1 MFPLTLQHGAT
12 FQNLCRP
19 IRLVHFFAAARIG
32 TGAVRWSS
40 SVASRGYA
48 TANWESPLQ
57 KRSLFAPFLPRVL
70 VLLPLPC
77 RDPFNFSRISHLGLV
92 RLFSHSGL
100 QLDSQQLGQKGID
113 ANETLK
119 ELKKQSGDTVIRLD
133 KLKDEPAKAGNV
145 LELDKASH
153 SENINDHISINR
165 NVNNKKIYDNQHV
178 DESVNKVVNEAA
190 NGKTNVNYNSNPAS
204 NLGQTKPGRSQLS
217 KEQLLATASNVFSR
231 LRIRLKWVLKKS
243 NRPLN
248 TDDYSALFSW
258 LVVGNALI
266 LIVGTTTFVLLIIF
280 TANTVFAQE
289 FVARKLGEFMTK
301 NSNLTVTFE
310 HAIVPGWKDGKIS
323 FKKCFVSRRPKMVRS
338 FKKSSQADAYAKS
351 LDSSDSEVE
360 PADDGNYTQFDL
372 MLEEVTVSLSFLK
385 WMNGTG
391 IIDTMEI
398 SGLRGV
404 VDRTHVHWDSNDD
417 ATNYKNKYQFGDFE
431 FNEFSMKDILF
442 TLKQPGNFR
451 PFEVAIYNCE
461 LEKLRKHWL
470 FYDFLNANIMSGSYD
485 NSLFTVHKRQRL
497 DDFDNSETG
506 LDGDIPWKR
515 ITRLRVDSLNID
527 HLNRGLEGPFGWI
540 TSGKV
545 DMTGDVMLPED
556 GKDFNVSE
564 LVSIVAESIH
574 KEATRYRNPEVNDK
588 KHNHVSR
595 LTNENST
602 QISEVS
608 KYLVLELSIRL
619 KNVRALVP
627 FQAPELNYVNYALI
641 RPIVAYI
648 NLRNSLIE
656 IKSRV
661 VKNIEDF
668 SGSWTI
674 YDSLLMDDISE
685 EVYDSFARYVA
696 DDETRLL
703 RMRKVAFWSVQ
714 VLVQL
719 VVFGLGALN

>member
-1 MFPLTLQHGAT
+1 MKLPILNNGVIRNALAKPQNLRALYGAT
-12 FQNLCRP
+12 C
-19 IRLVHFFAAARIG
+19 IRTRSYGSGGLNSTPQRSATSNYRE
-32 TGAVRWSS
+32 SL
-40 SVASRGYA
+40 SR
-48 TANWESPLQ
+48 S
-57 KRSLFAPFLPRVL
+57 KLFTYK
-70 VLLPLPC
+70 
-77 RDPFNFSRISHLGLV
+77 
-92 RLFSHSGL
+92 SGL
-100 QLDSQQLGQKGID
+100 SLLKVSQPSFLNLDRKAPVEFVRCFTQSRLLLDEQKPKQQEHTNREAFNQLREQSQSVEKKLQ
-113 ANETLK
+113 
-119 ELKKQSGDTVIRLD
+119 ELKAEVSELQELGTSKG
-133 KLKDEPAKAGNV
+133 EPA
-145 LELDKASH
+145 
-153 SENINDHISINR
+153 
-165 NVNNKKIYDNQHV
+165 
-178 DESVNKVVNEAA
+178 A
-190 NGKTNVNYNSNPAS
+190 NTSGTDGQQKPAKTH
-204 NLGQTKPGRSQLS
+204 LT
-217 KEQLLATASNVFSR
+217 KEQLLATANNVFSR
-231 LRIRLKWVLKKS
+231 LRIRLKWLLKKL

-258 LVVGNALI
+258 LVVGNAVV
-266 LIVGTTTFVLLIIF
+266 LIVGTTTFVLLLIF

-301 NSNLTVTFE
+301 NSNLEVTFE
-310 HAIVPGWKDGKIS
+310 HAIVPGWKDGKIA

-351 LDSSDSEVE
+351 LDLAEEEVE
-360 PADDGNYTQFDL
+360 AVDDGNYTQFDL
-372 MLEEVTVSLSFLK
+372 TIEEVTVSLSFLK

-398 SGLRGV
+398 NGLRGV
-404 VDRTHVHWDSNDD
+404 VDRTHVHWDPNDD

-431 FNEFSMKDILF
+431 FNKFVMKDILF
-442 TLKQPGNFR
+442 SLQQPGDFR
-451 PFEVAIYNCE
+451 PFDVAIYNCE

-470 FYDFLNANIMSGSYD
+470 FYDFLNADIMSGSYD

-497 DDFDNSETG
+497 DDFDDADTPM
-506 LDGDIPWKR
+506 DGDIPWKR

-564 LVSIVAESIH
+564 LVSIIAESIH
-574 KEATRYRNPEVNDK
+574 KEATRYRNPEVTDK

-595 LTNENST
+595 LTSENGLE
-602 QISEVS
+602 ISEVS
-608 KYLVLELSIRL
+608 KYLVLDLSIRL

-685 EVYDSFARYVA
+685 EVYDSFVRYVA

-703 RMRKVAFWSVQ
+703 RMRKVAFWSMQ
-714 VLVQL
+714 LLVQL
-719 VVFGLGALN
+719 IVFGLGALN

>member
-1 MFPLTLQHGAT
+1 MFLQGLHQGSASQCVFKTLRHLPVYSAIKIGVSVSRVYGHRGASHVRGYST
-12 FQNLCRP
+12 VKCSNIVRPQPQFGNFQLH
-19 IRLVHFFAAARIG
+19 HFYKGLFHPSITRDLKSLKYFSQSCLQQVDPKAQKKLP
-32 TGAVRWSS
+32 
-40 SVASRGYA
+40 VAS
-48 TANWESPLQ
+48 
-57 KRSLFAPFLPRVL
+57 
-70 VLLPLPC
+70 
-77 RDPFNFSRISHLGLV
+77 
-92 RLFSHSGL
+92 
-100 QLDSQQLGQKGID
+100 
-113 ANETLK
+113 ETIL
-119 ELKKQSGDTVIRLD
+119 ELKKQSQEVQSQLKELKEEIVD
-133 KLKDEPAKAGNV
+133 LKDQTEIKKEDAKQEV
-145 LELDKASH
+145 
-153 SENINDHISINR
+153 
-165 NVNNKKIYDNQHV
+165 
-178 DESVNKVVNEAA
+178 
-190 NGKTNVNYNSNPAS
+190 P
-204 NLGQTKPGRSQLS
+204 KPLRSQLT

-231 LRIRLKWVLKKS
+231 LKIRLKWLLKKS
-243 NRPLN
+243 NRPFS

-258 LVVGNALI
+258 LVVGNALV
-266 LIVGTTTFVLLIIF
+266 LIIGTTTFVSLIIF

-301 NSNLTVTFE
+301 NSNLKVTFE
-310 HAIVPGWKDGKIS
+310 HAIVPGWRDGKIS
-323 FKKCFVSRRPKMVRS
+323 FKKCFVSRRPKMARS

-351 LDSSDSEVE
+351 LDPSEEDIEAV
-360 PADDGNYTQFDL
+360 DDGNYTQFDL
-372 MLEEVTVSLSFLK
+372 TIEEVTVSLSFLK

-391 IIDTMEI
+391 IIDTMQI

-404 VDRTHVHWDSNDD
+404 VDRTHVHWDPNDD

-442 TLKQPGNFR
+442 SLRQPGDFR
-451 PFEVAIYNCE
+451 PFDVAIYNCE

-470 FYDFLNANIMSGSYD
+470 FYDFLNADIMSGSYD

-497 DDFDNSETG
+497 DDFDDSENA
-506 LDGDIPWKR
+506 LDGEIPWKR

-564 LVSIVAESIH
+564 LVTIVAESIH
-574 KEATRYRNPEVNDK
+574 KEATRYRNPKVSDK
-588 KHNHVSR
+588 KQNHVSR
-595 LTNENST
+595 LTNENNT
-602 QISEVS
+602 DIGEVS
-608 KYLVLELSIRL
+608 KYLVLDLSIRL

-685 EVYDSFARYVA
+685 EVYDSFVRYVA
-696 DDETRLL
+696 DDESRLL

-714 VLVQL
+714 LLVQL
-719 VVFGLGALN
+719 IVFGLGALN